1 MSFDVDFG
9 GGDAVS
15 FGFDVDAEVRSLS
28 PAVGPVA
35 GSTVVHLA
43 GRHMLHDR
51 DPLCAFG
58 ADAPARAEFVS
69 SALMKCEA
77 SAAGEGFASAEV
89 SVSGGDVFTADDVAF
104 EYVPEPALVSLDR
117 VEGSE
122 IGGETICVGVD
133 DARSARDVTCRVGVL
148 APVAG
153 RLVGDAR
160 VECLSPAHA
169 PARFPCVS
177 PSTAS
182 ITPRTSWRTRTRGA

>member
-15 FGFDVDAEVRSLS
+15 FGFDVDAEVHSLS
-28 PAVGPVA
+28 PAVGPVE
-35 GSTVVHLA
+35 GGTVVHLA

-58 ADAPARAEFVS
+58 ADRARARRVRVVGVDEVRS
-69 SALMKCEA
+69 ER
-77 SAAGEGFASAEV
+77 AGEGFASAEV

-122 IGGETICVGVD
+122 IGGETILRVGVD
-133 DARSARDVTCRVGVL
+133 DARSARAT
-148 APVAG
+148 
-153 RLVGDAR
+153 
-160 VECLSPAHA
+160 
-169 PARFPCVS
+169 
-177 PSTAS
+177 
-182 ITPRTSWRTRTRGA
+182 